1 MQKCEIMD
9 GWIYW
14 YVNEKKNVKKIF
26 DVDHNC
32 QASSWTNAGNEWIN
46 EWMDGLPEAYDAT

>member
-1 MQKCEIMD
+1 MRLWMD
-9 GWIYW
+9 EFIDTSM
-14 YVNEKKNVKKIF
+14 KKNVKKIF

-32 QASSWTNAGNEWIN
+32 QATSWTNAGNEWIN